1 MAWDQIIAVIA
12 LLLGAGGLGA
22 FLKQRASAK
31 NAVDGAALDRTVK
44 ALDETR
50 EEVGRLAGR
59 TLTLEEQY
67 RKLWDEHIALQRAHA
82 DLMREHAAER
92 ARWLVRERELETEVV
107 GLKARVAELERAN
120 ASAPAEQPPDR
131 AGDD

>member
-1 MAWDQIIAVIA
+1 MEWDQIIGVIA
-12 LLLGAGGLGA
+12 ALIGAGGIGA

-31 NAVDGAALDRTVK
+31 NAVDGAALDRTIK

-50 EEVGRLAGR
+50 EEVGRLSTR
-59 TLTLEEQY
+59 TLTMEEQY

-82 DLMREHAAER
+82 DLMRAHAAER

-107 GLKARVAELERAN
+107 GLKARVAELER
-120 ASAPAEQPPDR
+120 SAAEPR
-131 AGDD
+131 GGA

>member
-1 MAWDQIIAVIA
+1 MAWEQILGVIAV
-12 LLLGAGGLGA
+12 LLGAGGVGA
-22 FLKQRASAK
+22 LIKQWFDSK

-50 EEVGRLAGR
+50 EEVTRLGAR
-59 TLTLEEQY
+59 TLTLEDQY

-82 DLMREHAAER
+82 DLMRDHAAER
-92 ARWLVRERELETEVV
+92 ARWLVRERELETEVT
-107 GLKARVAELERAN
+107 GLKARVAELERTN
-120 ASAPAEQPPDR
+120 AATADQPPTR

>member
-12 LLLGAGGLGA
+12 LLLGAGGFGA
-22 FLKQRASAK
+22 FLKKRASAK

-50 EEVGRLAGR
+50 EEVGRLATR

-107 GLKARVAELERAN
+107 GLKARVAELERAG
-120 ASAPAEQPPDR
+120 AVAADQPPAR

>member
-1 MAWDQIIAVIA
+1 MHWDQIIGVIGM
-12 LLLGAGGLGA
+12 LLGAGGVGA

-59 TLTLEEQY
+59 TLTLEAQY
-67 RKLWDEHIALQRAHA
+67 RQLWDEHIALQREHA
-82 DLMREHAAER
+82 ELQRAHAAER
-92 ARWLVRERELETEVV
+92 ARWLVRERELELEVT
-107 GLKARVAELERAN
+107 GLKARVAELERTK
-120 ASAPAEQPPDR
+120 
-131 AGDD
+131 GDA